1 MADNQFLLKIIT
13 PDRVFYDHDVT
24 MVEFNTLEGEV
35 GIYKNHVPMTMI
47 IAPGILTITDEEGPK
62 NAALHSG
69 FVEVL
74 PEQVTIL
81 AEVIEWPEEV
91 DLGRAEEARK
101 RAEARLKE
109 PSGKYDM
116 DRAEMALRR
125 AIARIEAAKK

>member
-1 MADNQFLLKIIT
+1 MADNNFVLKIIT
-13 PDRVFYDHDVT
+13 PERVFFDDTVS
-24 MVEFNTLEGEV
+24 MVEFNTVEGEV

-47 IAPGILTITDEEGPK
+47 VAPGILTITGEDGPK

-81 AEVIEWPEEV
+81 AEVIEWPDEI

-101 RAEARLKE
+101 RAEERLKN
-109 PSGKYDM
+109 PSQAMDM
-116 DRAEMALRR
+116 GRAEMALRR
-125 AIARIEAAKK
+125 AIARIEAQRR